1 MLVFLAAVAFPA
13 QEFENWA
20 KLVTEPENAPSLQ
33 LTQTQ
38 SVWCFHWWSLLQG
51 FIYSTCYMCSIVMID
66 DLQHPF
72 DVDIDSF
79 NVDSTM
85 IDSEATM
92 FATLRSRFDERAGEP
107 SVVVDGGK

>member
-1 MLVFLAAVAFPA
+1 M
-13 QEFENWA
+13 
-20 KLVTEPENAPSLQ
+20 
-33 LTQTQ
+33 
-38 SVWCFHWWSLLQG
+38 QG

-92 FATLRSRFDERAGEP
+92 FATLRSRFDERGGEP

>member
-1 MLVFLAAVAFPA
+1 MSTSTFRDRFRFATVSISRCILADARQKKLWACGPQFFGAGPFFFLVR
-13 QEFENWA
+13 
-20 KLVTEPENAPSLQ
+20 
-33 LTQTQ
+33 
-38 SVWCFHWWSLLQG
+38 
-51 FIYSTCYMCSIVMID
+51 
-66 DLQHPF
+66 PF

>member
-1 MLVFLAAVAFPA
+1 
-13 QEFENWA
+13 
-20 KLVTEPENAPSLQ
+20 
-33 LTQTQ
+33 
-38 SVWCFHWWSLLQG
+38 
-51 FIYSTCYMCSIVMID
+51 MCSIVMID

-92 FATLRSRFDERAGEP
+92 FATLRSSNRERGGEP
-107 SVVVDGGK
+107 TVVVDGGQ